1 MRPYPL
7 SLQYLE
13 QAIVAGTPNLG
24 VLELEWGALR
34 KFLPNATSP
43 RFAALAE
50 RAGDAAHQGDQATDI
65 AALVRDLDDEA
76 LTTKFAAMIQ
86 AELGQILRLDPE
98 KIPATKSVYELGL
111 DSLMGVELITA
122 LEARFGVRLPVMA
135 ISEDAT
141 IERLAIRLIGLLR
154 KGQQTDATVQAIED
168 IAAQHAAD
176 TSPDEIAALA
186 RSLDSASGRSHDQ
199 SKLQANTTSDK
210 QDDQRSL
217 LS

>member
-1 MRPYPL
+1 
-7 SLQYLE
+7 
-13 QAIVAGTPNLG
+13 
-24 VLELEWGALR
+24 
-34 KFLPNATSP
+34 
-43 RFAALAE
+43 
-50 RAGDAAHQGDQATDI
+50 
-65 AALVRDLDDEA
+65 
-76 LTTKFAAMIQ
+76 MIQ

-154 KGQQTDATVQAIED
+154 KDQQTDATVQAIED